1 MIDDLKLHRSLL
13 YSLTDDDCI
22 TFYKII
28 KSIRDSVRIDAR
40 MSEWLF
46 WEPTEPLYVNSKE
59 RVIDFVENKEKSP
72 ELNAKWINFVDIIK
86 EIKEE
91 TKRNQNVTN
100 VIVIVDDERT
110 IEKLQKVH
118 EMGAKEVLWDLW
130 EKSKQFL
137 NNILLEIE
145 KQKSD
150 KEKGP
155 QPKKRRTLEPDP
167 NAITLTQLMRPYEEK
182 QEIPES
188 SPFLLHY
195 HCLSE
200 GHLILDNLMRTYKPW
215 YFIMYDPDMET
226 IRQIEIYQ
234 ASKCSPDRCRVYFF
248 LYDGSFEEQKYL
260 TSLRKEKEAFESL
273 IKAKASMVI
282 PENRDGKSG
291 DNPDLIRQGAEVEVS
306 SRQAGQQLLTRQ
318 DVLKSLIIVD
328 MREFRSSLPS
338 LIHKRGIDIE
348 PVTIEIGDYI
358 LTPDICVE
366 RKSINDLI
374 QSIYSGRLYNQCTAM
389 IRHYKTSIILIE
401 FDQNKSF
408 SLRGRYHFGSHL
420 IASKE
425 VADLMRK
432 LILLTI
438 HFPQI
443 RLIWSPSPYFSA
455 EVFEYLKH
463 DKEQPTADKAIA
475 ISEKQLPTDHYMDK
489 YDISCKNLLLT
500 LPGVNLSN
508 VYAIMNKVK
517 CFVDLVKLTRD
528 ELKKVLNNSEENS
541 KALYDCL
548 HSSLTAG
555 SSGGNSSSNNANDN
569 NQGGVIRP
577 RGVFR
582 KIHRFRRYE
591 SRIE

>member
-13 YSLTDDDCI
+13 FALTDDDCI

-28 KSIRDSVRIDAR
+28 KSIRDSVRIDSR
-40 MSEWLF
+40 MAEWLF
-46 WEPTEPLYVNSKE
+46 WEPTEPLFVNSKQ
-59 RVIDFVENKEKSP
+59 RVIDFVQHKENSP
-72 ELNAKWINFVDIIK
+72 ELNSKWVNFVEILK

-91 TKRNQNVTN
+91 TKHNQNITN

-110 IEKLQKVH
+110 VEKLQKVA
-118 EMGAKEVLWDLW
+118 ESGAKEVLWDLW
-130 EKSKQFL
+130 EKSKP
-137 NNILLEIE
+137 ILKDIAFEVE
-145 KQKSD
+145 KDEKE
-150 KEKGP
+150 KEEKGP
-155 QPKKRRTLEPDP
+155 QPKKRRTLETDP
-167 NAITLTQLMRPYEEK
+167 NTITLTQMMKPYEPRE
-182 QEIPES
+182 ES
-188 SPFLLHY
+188 VERGPFLVHY
-195 HCLSE
+195 HHVVSGSLALE
-200 GHLILDNLMRTYKPW
+200 NMIRTYKPW

-234 ASKCSPDRCRVYFF
+234 ASYCSPDRLKVYFF

-260 TSLRKEKEAFESL
+260 TSLRREKEAFESL

-306 SRQAGQQLLTRQ
+306 THQAGGQLLTRQ

-358 LTPDICVE
+358 LTPEICVE

-374 QSIYSGRLYNQCTAM
+374 QSIYSGRLFNQCSM
-389 IRHYKTSIILIE
+389 MCRHYKTSIILIE

-408 SLRGRYHFGSHL
+408 SLKGKYLFGARV
-420 IASKE
+420 IGSKD
-425 VADLMRK
+425 VIDLVEK
-432 LILLTI
+432 LVLLTI
-438 HFPQI
+438 HYPQI

-475 ISEKQLPTDHYMDK
+475 ISEQQLPSDHFMDK
-489 YDISCKNLLLT
+489 YDVSAKNLLLT

-508 VYAIMNKVK
+508 VYGIMNKVK
-517 CFVDLVKLTRD
+517 SFVDLVKLSRD
-528 ELKKVLNNSEENS
+528 ELKKILNSDDNS

-548 HSSLTAG
+548 HSSLTSPSPGG
-555 SSGGNSSSNNANDN
+555 SASNNNNNDN
-569 NQGGVIRP
+569 NQGIRP

-582 KIHRFRRYE
+582 KIHRFRR
-591 SRIE
+591 